1 MNQLAAVI
9 PDSEN
14 SSNHIIAI
22 RDAFNES
29 QILTTLLA
37 SASTLSRKKPA
48 NCTKPVFREQLIAFL
63 FFVARHDSHQ
73 DLCCGDFEI
82 SPLKPLIKVEWSVGG
97 RGCVFGTPVDAEL

>member
-37 SASTLSRKKPA
+37 SASTLSRKKPV

-63 FFVARHDSHQ
+63 FFVARHD
-73 DLCCGDFEI
+73 L
-82 SPLKPLIKVEWSVGG
+82 PLGFML
-97 RGCVFGTPVDAEL
+97 R